1 MDYLEELHE
10 HGKASSDH
18 TILLL
23 NCYAKLKDVD
33 KLDKFVKSTTEMQY
47 DLDTAI
53 SMCRQGGY
61 FDQAAYLA
69 RKHLEHDIVVSVLVE
84 DLKRYAEALAYIWRL
99 EPETAFFNLAK
110 YANTLLEH
118 CPEDTTQLFIDY
130 YTGRFRPKKD
140 AVIVTEV
147 PVTQQQS
154 QYTQFATSAVQSLA
168 SYIPLPYMTI
178 DSSAKNSSPE
188 MKTET
193 RVVESHSDEPPPKYD
208 VPKPRTAFSAFL
220 DHADEF
226 RRFLE
231 ACVSS
236 EALKEADKSDVYTT
250 LFEMYLRIAQGK
262 SGNEKTQWE
271 QKARELVEG
280 KTISMDPS
288 NVLLLSELEGF
299 HDGTTLVKEQQ
310 GLRLDIF
317 RSYTSTNDT
326 AGAIR
331 ALKKYGPE
339 EPQLYPA
346 ALAYFTSSA
355 TVLQEAG
362 SEFTTVLQKIEADGL
377 MAPLQVIQTL
387 STNDVATIGVLKKY
401 LTDTISRER
410 DEISKNRR
418 TISTFRTDTQSKRS
432 QLHSLAT
439 QPQTLKATRC
449 TACGY
454 ALEQPSVHYMCEHS
468 YHQRCL
474 NISEGETVESVECP
488 KCAPQNANVRALKRA
503 QVESRERHEL
513 FKRQLEGSKDRF
525 GTVAEWFGRGVVG
538 GESVG
543 S

>member
-1 MDYLEELHE
+1 MEELHE

-33 KLDKFVKSTTEMQY
+33 KLDKFVKSPTEMQY
-47 DLDTAI
+47 DVDTAI
-53 SMCRQGGY
+53 SMCRHGGY

-69 RKHLEHDIVVSVLVE
+69 RKHLEHDVVISVLVE

-99 EPETAFFNLAK
+99 EPDSAFFNMSK
-110 YANTLLEH
+110 YATTLLEQ

-130 YTGRFRPKKD
+130 YTGQFRPKKD

-147 PVTQQQS
+147 PTIQQS

-168 SYIPLPYMTI
+168 SLIPLPYMTI
-178 DSSAKNSSPE
+178 DSSAKTSSPD

-193 RVVESHSDEPPPKYD
+193 RVVESQSDEPPPKYR
-208 VPKPRTAFSAFL
+208 VPKPRSAFSAFL
-220 DHADEF
+220 DHPDEF
-226 RRFLE
+226 RRYLE
-231 ACVSS
+231 ACVTS
-236 EALKEADKSDVYTT
+236 EALEEADKSDVYTT
-250 LFEMYLRIAQGK
+250 LFEMYLRVAQRN
-262 SGNEKTQWE
+262 SGTEKMQWE

-288 NVLLLSELEGF
+288 NVLLLSDLEGF

-317 RSYTSTNDT
+317 RSYTSANDT

-346 ALAYFTSSA
+346 ALAYFTSSTKA
-355 TVLQEAG
+355 LEEAGFEFQTVLH
-362 SEFTTVLQKIEADGL
+362 KIEADGL

-387 STNDVATIGVLKKY
+387 STNEVATMGVVKKY

-410 DEISKNRR
+410 DEISRNRR
-418 TISTFRTDTQSKRS
+418 TISTFRTDTQNKRG
-432 QLHSLAT
+432 QLNSLAT

-449 TACGY
+449 AACGY

-474 NISEGETVESVECP
+474 NVGDSETVESVECP

-503 QVESRERHEL
+503 QEDSKERHEL
-513 FKRQLEGSKDRF
+513 FKRHLENSKDRF

-538 GESVG
+538 GEVVG